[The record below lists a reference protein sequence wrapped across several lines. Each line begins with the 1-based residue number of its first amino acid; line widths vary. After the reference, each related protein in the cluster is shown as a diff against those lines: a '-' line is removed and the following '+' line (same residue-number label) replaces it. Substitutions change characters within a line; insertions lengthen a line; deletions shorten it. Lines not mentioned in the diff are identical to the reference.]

1 MSGEE
6 RKCREAVED
15 EYQCY
20 CHLCRCKRSSEK
32 RFKVGDRVI
41 ASMDVWRAGT
51 ITQLDYK
58 ELQKNNFDDKAISEI
73 VQVISYFN
81 YINRVADGLGLEPEE
96 FIDEKGY
103 KK

>member
-1 MSGEE
+1 LTLKPGE
-6 RKCREAVED
+6 
-15 EYQCY
+15 
-20 CHLCRCKRSSEK
+20 
-32 RFKVGDRVI
+32 
-41 ASMDVWRAGT
+41 

-58 ELQKNNFDDKAISEI
+58 ELQINNFNDKAISEI

>member
-1 MSGEE
+1 MKPGE
-6 RKCREAVED
+6 
-15 EYQCY
+15 
-20 CHLCRCKRSSEK
+20 
-32 RFKVGDRVI
+32 
-41 ASMDVWRAGT
+41 
-51 ITQLDYK
+51 ITLLDYK

>member
-1 MSGEE
+1 MTLKPGE
-6 RKCREAVED
+6 
-15 EYQCY
+15 
-20 CHLCRCKRSSEK
+20 
-32 RFKVGDRVI
+32 
-41 ASMDVWRAGT
+41 
-51 ITQLDYK
+51 ITQFDYK

-96 FIDEKGY
+96 FIDEIGY

>member
-1 MSGEE
+1 MTLKPGE
-6 RKCREAVED
+6 
-15 EYQCY
+15 
-20 CHLCRCKRSSEK
+20 
-32 RFKVGDRVI
+32 
-41 ASMDVWRAGT
+41 
-51 ITQLDYK
+51 ITQLDYR

>member
-1 MSGEE
+1 LKPGE
-6 RKCREAVED
+6 
-15 EYQCY
+15 
-20 CHLCRCKRSSEK
+20 
-32 RFKVGDRVI
+32 
-41 ASMDVWRAGT
+41 